1 MNANDAARDNRRPMS
16 GAAVV
21 IAEPPTTPRVGQ
33 SGDVRSRLSRFVA
46 SCLRTNTLPA
56 VRLGRADWF
65 YLVGVFLL
73 TRLLTFFVALLGA
86 DFFPQ
91 YTGANGGSF
100 AAQPSAANTIDRWT
114 RLYVNFDSGWYLG
127 ISHHY
132 TTPANGPNWLAEW
145 AFFPL
150 YPWTLHVVSVVL
162 GVIPGLGQLLNVDI
176 LAGVLVSHAACFGA
190 IVLLYRLTL
199 GELSSAAAR
208 RAALYL
214 LIFPGSFFLTAV
226 YPEGLFL
233 LLTVAAFYYARR
245 RQWALAGLLA
255 AAILLTRAQGALIL
269 GPIGLEFVAYRS
281 TLARPWGR
289 GVLKALWLLI
299 PTSFALGAYAL
310 YSHALTGYWLA
321 FETSETVVWGHRL
334 TPFPY
339 PLIRFL
345 LAPTLGSPASY
356 DFRSV
361 NFVGASIF
369 LLVVVVA
376 WRRLPPSYAVW
387 LGLSLLLPLSAN
399 GSHLFSM
406 VRFLT
411 PAFPAF
417 VALAAWS
424 LNQRWAPNA
433 QSQPTAEA
441 MEGEQAPTHQSAPTT
456 SPASWRWRGGA
467 LAVDL
472 RDRIIV
478 TPSLLLLALFVLFF
492 VTGIHA
498 GA

>member
-1 MNANDAARDNRRPMS
+1 MYTGDAQRNRTPLAPTTTAPIAEAQTAPPVGQPSAS
-16 GAAVV
+16 GA
-21 IAEPPTTPRVGQ
+21 
-33 SGDVRSRLSRFVA
+33 RLARLIA

-56 VRLGRADWF
+56 VRLSRPEWL
-65 YLVGVFLL
+65 YLVGVFAL
-73 TRLLTFFVALLGA
+73 TRLLTFFIALLGA
-86 DFFPQ
+86 TFFPQ
-91 YTGANGGSF
+91 YGAAGAFG
-100 AAQPSAANTIDRWT
+100 AQPSGASGLGGWV
-114 RLYVNFDSGWYLG
+114 RLYANFDSGWYLG

-132 TTPANGPNWLAEW
+132 MTPASGPNWLAEW

-150 YPWTLHVVSVVL
+150 YPWTLHIVSL
-162 GVIPGLGQLLNVDI
+162 ALHLIPGLAATLNIDI

-190 IVLLYRLTL
+190 VVLLYRLTA

-233 LLTVAAFYYARR
+233 LLTVAAFYCARR

-255 AAILLTRAQGALIL
+255 AAILLTRAQGVLIL
-269 GPIGLEFVAYRS
+269 GPIALEFVAYRS
-281 TLARPWGR
+281 ALARPMGR
-289 GVLKALWLLI
+289 GALKALWLLV
-299 PTSFALGAYAL
+299 PTPLALAGYAL
-310 YSHALTGYWLA
+310 YSHAQTGLWLA
-321 FETSETVVWGHRL
+321 FETSETSAWGHRL

-339 PLIRFL
+339 PLLRYL
-345 LAPTLGSPASY
+345 LAPTLGSPSSY

-361 NFVGASIF
+361 NFAVTLVF
-369 LLVVVVA
+369 LALVVVA

-417 VALAAWS
+417 VAMAAWS

-433 QSQPTAEA
+433 QPIATEDAEDAGAPTRASQPATTA
-441 MEGEQAPTHQSAPTT
+441 APNGAL
-456 SPASWRWRGGA
+456 WGGA
-467 LAVDL
+467 LAIDL

-478 TPSLLLLALFVLFF
+478 TPSLLLLTLFVLFF
-492 VTGIHA
+492 VTGVHA

>member
-1 MNANDAARDNRRPMS
+1 MNANDAARDNQRPMS
-16 GAAVV
+16 DAAVV

-33 SGDVRSRLSRFVA
+33 TGVRSRLSHFVA

-56 VRLGRADWF
+56 VRLGRADWL

-91 YTGANGGSF
+91 YTGANGGAF
-100 AAQPSAANTIDRWT
+100 ATQPNTVSTVDGWV

-162 GVIPGLGQLLNVDI
+162 GVIPGLSQSLNVDI

-233 LLTVAAFYYARR
+233 LLTVAAFYFARR

-289 GVLKALWLLI
+289 GALKALWLLI
-299 PTSFALGAYAL
+299 PTSLTLGAYAL

-321 FETSETVVWGHRL
+321 FETSARVAWGHRL

-339 PLIRFL
+339 PLIRYL
-345 LAPTLGSPASY
+345 LSPSLGSPGEY
-356 DFRSV
+356 
-361 NFVGASIF
+361 NFSSINF
-369 LLVVVVA
+369 AVTILFFVLVVVA
-376 WRRLPPSYAVW
+376 WRRLPPSYAIW
-387 LGLSLLLPLSAN
+387 LGLSVILPLSTN
-399 GSHLFSM
+399 GSHFFSM
-406 VRFLT
+406 VRYLT

-433 QSQPTAEA
+433 QQQPATQD
-441 MEGEQAPTHQSAPTT
+441 EQAPPRQP
-456 SPASWRWRGGA
+456 SPAGWLWRG
-467 LAVDL
+467 
-472 RDRIIV
+472 
-478 TPSLLLLALFVLFF
+478 
-492 VTGIHA
+492 
-498 GA
+498 